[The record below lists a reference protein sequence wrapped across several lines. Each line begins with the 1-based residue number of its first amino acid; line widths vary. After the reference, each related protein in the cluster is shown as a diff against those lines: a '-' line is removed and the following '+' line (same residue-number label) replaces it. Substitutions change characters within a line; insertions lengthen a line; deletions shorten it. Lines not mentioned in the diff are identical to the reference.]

1 MIYKK
6 ILFILLFF
14 GLTSALYAG
23 EQDTMGKTKLT
34 FTIVAPGNLAQE
46 GKQLFLSH
54 AIWMKSTHSRS
65 GPKALLSY
73 DVSEMDEL
81 TNPTDLKS
89 KSTGKKVFILS
100 EIYESPAGV
109 EDHFA
114 RTPDWKDWPKFD
126 AWLKK
131 CKVTKASSTTIFNSL
146 TWGGK

>member
-6 ILFILLFF
+6 YYLFCFF
-14 GLTSALYAG
+14 GLTGALYAG

-54 AIWMKSTHSRS
+54 ATWMKSTHSRS

-81 TNPTDLKS
+81 SNPTDLKS
-89 KSTGKKVFILS
+89 KTTGKKVFILS

-126 AWLKK
+126 AWLKN
-131 CKVTKASSTTIFNSL
+131 VR
-146 TWGGK
+146 

>member
-1 MIYKK
+1 
-6 ILFILLFF
+6 
-14 GLTSALYAG
+14 
-23 EQDTMGKTKLT
+23 
-34 FTIVAPGNLAQE
+34 
-46 GKQLFLSH
+46 
-54 AIWMKSTHSRS
+54 
-65 GPKALLSY
+65 
-73 DVSEMDEL
+73 
-81 TNPTDLKS
+81 
-89 KSTGKKVFILS
+89 LS

>member
-23 EQDTMGKTKLT
+23 EQETMGKTKLT
-34 FTIVAPGNLAQE
+34 FTIVAPGNIAQE

-54 AIWMKSTHSRS
+54 ATWMKSTHSRS
-65 GPKALLSY
+65 GSKALLSY

-100 EIYESPAGV
+100 EVYESPTGV